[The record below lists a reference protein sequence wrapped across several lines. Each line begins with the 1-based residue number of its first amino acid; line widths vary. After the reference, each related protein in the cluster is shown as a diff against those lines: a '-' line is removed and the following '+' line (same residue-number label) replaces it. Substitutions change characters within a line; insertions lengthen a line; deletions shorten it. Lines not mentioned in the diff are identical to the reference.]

1 MRQLEE
7 GGKEAVFQAYPGC
20 PAAWTIS
27 WNLLLLAFVLGIGG
41 TFQYGLQV
49 SIINPPA
56 EHIKSFISEIWL
68 ERYSFP
74 LSDKRVTLLWSSI
87 VSIYSI
93 GGLLGS
99 TYAGYF
105 SIRFGRKKAMLFVNI
120 PALLGAA
127 LMGFSKVFGSFE
139 MILLGRF
146 FSGVC
151 AGLGLNIHLMYVGEC
166 APKKLRG
173 VTAITASTAIAI
185 GKFVGFAI
193 GLEEILGAKALW
205 PILMGAS
212 AIPALIQMVTLPF
225 FPDSPRYLLIDK
237 KDKEGCI
244 KAMKQLWGDNDHVAE
259 IEDMIVEQEIINGEK
274 AKSVLDL
281 FRDQSVRWQLITLFL
296 VCCCLQ
302 LIGINAVYFYAY
314 DIFMKAGISVSQIRY
329 VSLGTGITEVIT
341 TILCGFLIERAGRKS
356 LLWTSYAT
364 MALALGL
371 LTATLSLQ
379 ERSYWI
385 PYCSVVL
392 IFIFIMSF
400 GIGPAGVSCPLP
412 TEIFIQSYR
421 PAAYVFCGASN
432 WIQLFII
439 GLVFPFIV
447 VQYQRLFQMYF
458 VLGIGGNL
466 LCGFQISVINYPSMH
481 IKRFINE
488 TWLERYSSPLHQESL
503 TLLWSLIVS
512 IYCVGG
518 LIGCLCIGYLSE
530 KYGKKKC
537 LLFNC
542 VLIIIA
548 ALHVGFSKPAK
559 SFEMILIGRALYGL
573 SAGVCL
579 NVHIQYSGEIS
590 PKKLR
595 GFANTLPPVFFT
607 LGKAL
612 GQIMGLRELLGTESL
627 WHLLLA
633 SCGIGALFQLI
644 FLPFFPE
651 SPPYLLIQKGD
662 KEGCLKAMKQ
672 LWGEGNH
679 QEDMDDLMKEKAA
692 LKSTKTMGVLE
703 LIKEPSLRWQM
714 NILILLVMTLQLSGL
729 NAIYFYTFEVFR
741 TARLDED
748 LIPYISLG
756 VGICE
761 LFSMILCSSIID
773 RFGRRIL
780 LWGGYWLMALVL
792 ILLVATL
799 LLKDQFFWMSYCSV
813 ILIFLF
819 IVAYGTGPAGASISV
834 MIEIFNQAARSSAL
848 VISGT
853 ICWVGLIMI
862 GMIFPF
868 IVEALGPFCFL
879 IFTGVLV
886 ISGILT
892 YLFLPETK
900 GKSVMEIT
908 EEFSTLHF
916 GKNALQIVGRKS
928 YKEYT
933 CTKL

>member
-1 MRQLEE
+1 M
-7 GGKEAVFQAYPGC
+7 F
-20 PAAWTIS
+20 
-27 WNLLLLAFVLGIGG
+27 
-41 TFQYGLQV
+41 
-49 SIINPPA
+49 
-56 EHIKSFISEIWL
+56 
-68 ERYSFP
+68 
-74 LSDKRVTLLWSSI
+74 
-87 VSIYSI
+87 
-93 GGLLGS
+93 
-99 TYAGYF
+99 
-105 SIRFGRKKAMLFVNI
+105 
-120 PALLGAA
+120 
-127 LMGFSKVFGSFE
+127 
-139 MILLGRF
+139 
-146 FSGVC
+146 
-151 AGLGLNIHLMYVGEC
+151 
-166 APKKLRG
+166 
-173 VTAITASTAIAI
+173 
-185 GKFVGFAI
+185 
-193 GLEEILGAKALW
+193 
-205 PILMGAS
+205 
-212 AIPALIQMVTLPF
+212 
-225 FPDSPRYLLIDK
+225 
-237 KDKEGCI
+237 
-244 KAMKQLWGDNDHVAE
+244 
-259 IEDMIVEQEIINGEK
+259 
-274 AKSVLDL
+274 
-281 FRDQSVRWQLITLFL
+281 
-296 VCCCLQ
+296 
-302 LIGINAVYFYAY
+302 
-314 DIFMKAGISVSQIRY
+314 
-329 VSLGTGITEVIT
+329 
-341 TILCGFLIERAGRKS
+341 
-356 LLWTSYAT
+356 
-364 MALALGL
+364 
-371 LTATLSLQ
+371 
-379 ERSYWI
+379 
-385 PYCSVVL
+385 
-392 IFIFIMSF
+392 
-400 GIGPAGVSCPLP
+400 
-412 TEIFIQSYR
+412 
-421 PAAYVFCGASN
+421 
-432 WIQLFII
+432 
-439 GLVFPFIV
+439 
-447 VQYQRLFQMYF
+447 F

-518 LIGCLCIGYLSE
+518 LVGCLCIGYLSE

-542 VLIIIA
+542 LLIIVA

-579 NVHIQYSGEIS
+579 NVHIQYAGEIS

-672 LWGEGNH
+672 LWGEGDH
-679 QEDMDDLMKEKAA
+679 QEDIDDLMKEKAA

-729 NAIYFYTFEVFR
+729 NAVE
-741 TARLDED
+741 
-748 LIPYISLG
+748 S
-756 VGICE
+756 
-761 LFSMILCSSIID
+761 
-773 RFGRRIL
+773 
-780 LWGGYWLMALVL
+780 
-792 ILLVATL
+792 
-799 LLKDQFFWMSYCSV
+799 
-813 ILIFLF
+813 
-819 IVAYGTGPAGASISV
+819 SISV
-834 MIEIFNQAARSSAL
+834 MIEIFNQSARSSAL

-868 IVEALGPFCFL
+868 IVKALGPFCFL